1 MKLMD
6 VLRETVESVESS
18 LASQSRSNVHRPK
31 ARYWFVQFALNFKRL
46 VPSARDMNSTD
57 IIRSFGKDQLLRLY
71 RRGYD
76 PREAAKRAAAH
87 KRVNNWPSSGRASTT
102 QRM

>member
-6 VLRETVESVESS
+6 VLQEIVEVTGANIE
-18 LASQSRSNVHRPK
+18 SQSRSDLHRPK
-31 ARYWFVQFALNFKRL
+31 SRTWFIQFALDFKRL
-46 VPSARDMNSTD
+46 VPSARKMNSTD

-76 PREAAKRAAAH
+76 AREAAKRAAAH
-87 KRVNNWPSSGRASTT
+87 KRVHNWPSSGRASTT